1 MLAKKAQKFFAK
13 FFCVFCSRFLLCFV
27 PLWFKKTRAQ
37 PERKDKKKATM
48 NLNPVILAIPMYF
61 TLMGIELA
69 YESITRRKTYR
80 LNDAVTN
87 ISTGVLQQLTGTFFK
102 IVKVGLYVLLYE
114 QFAVWEL
121 GQSWAT
127 FALAFIAWDFCYY
140 WEHRMAHEIS
150 LFWGGHSV
158 HHQSEDYNLSVA
170 LRQTST
176 GFIWGTPF
184 FLPMAILGF
193 HPTHFL
199 LVGGFNLLYQFW
211 IHTEHI
217 GKLPRWFEYIFN
229 TPSHHRVHH
238 GRNPKYIDKNYAG
251 VFIIWDRMFGTFK
264 VEEERPDYGIT
275 KPLKSWNPVYANF
288 AHYIDLYH
296 LVKQARSVGDGLKI
310 LFKPPGWMPEYL
322 GGYQRPT
329 DPPDTYQKYNVHTTM
344 MMNLYILV
352 QFIAALGFIAY
363 YFFTNTHFGPAVKS
377 LYAVWI
383 IFTTLMFGFLFESNN
398 RWLKSLEVL
407 RLLLI
412 PAGVY
417 GLIVAGFAIPI
428 WLLVVSSIFAGGSI
442 LVFFWLMRRAVVLP
456 VEARAEGIGH

>member
-1 MLAKKAQKFFAK
+1 
-13 FFCVFCSRFLLCFV
+13 
-27 PLWFKKTRAQ
+27 
-37 PERKDKKKATM
+37 M

-61 TLMGIELA
+61 TLMAVELI
-69 YESITRRKTYR
+69 YESVTNRKTYR

-87 ISTGVLQQLTGTFFK
+87 ISTGVLQQLTGTFMK
-102 IVKVGLYVLLYE
+102 IVKVGLYVVLYE
-114 QFAVWEL
+114 NFALWEL
-121 GQSWAT
+121 GQTWVT
-127 FALAFIAWDFCYY
+127 FALAFVAWDFCYY
-140 WEHRMAHEIS
+140 WEHRMAHEVS

-176 GFIWGTPF
+176 GFIWGTAF

-217 GKLPRWFEYIFN
+217 DKMPRWFEWIMN

-251 VFIIWDRMFGTFK
+251 VFIIWDRMFGTFTK
-264 VEEERPDYGIT
+264 EEERPDYGIT

-296 LVKQARSVGDGLKI
+296 TVKRSRSFSDSVKI
-310 LFKPPGWMPEYL
+310 LFNKPGWMPEYL
-322 GGYQRPT
+322 GGVQTAKNPAT
-329 DPPDTYQKYNVHTTM
+329 DYQKYNANTTM
-344 MMNLYILV
+344 AMNLYILV
-352 QFIAALGFIAY
+352 QFLAALGFNAY
-363 YFFTNTHFGPAVKS
+363 YFFTNTQFDGTVKG
-377 LYAVWI
+377 LYALFI

-398 RWLKSLEVL
+398 RWLKGLEVV
-407 RLLLI
+407 RLLLL
-412 PAGVY
+412 PFGVY
-417 GLIVAGFAIPI
+417 GLIAVGYSVPF
-428 WLLVVSSIFAGGSI
+428 WLLPLSSVFAAASI
-442 LVFFWLMRRAVVLP
+442 VVFFWLSRKAMASVGP
-456 VEARAEGIGH
+456 FA